1 MLRCMLPFG
10 FYSATRTSAG
20 ELPGDSRPCFSSWGR
35 LSVGL
40 QLSQTVY
47 VHAPRPLLVELAN
60 AADDAKALL
69 AIIQSG
75 EARLAVALAV
85 VEGDPSPENDG
96 GGEEVAALHSRR
108 SIRRGAAG
116 AGPTI
121 RRVMQ

>member
-1 MLRCMLPFG
+1 MHVAIRVLFG
-10 FYSATRTSAG
+10 NAHFCWRVAG
-20 ELPGDSRPCFSSWGR
+20 RFTTLLLLLGEVIS
-35 LSVGL
+35 GL